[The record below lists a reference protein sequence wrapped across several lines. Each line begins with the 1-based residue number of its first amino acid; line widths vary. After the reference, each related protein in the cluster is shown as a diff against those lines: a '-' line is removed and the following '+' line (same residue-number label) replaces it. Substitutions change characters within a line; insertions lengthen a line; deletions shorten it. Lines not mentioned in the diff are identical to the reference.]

1 MSPVGMSLAGMSP
14 AGMSPAGMGLVAADL
29 GVPAV
34 ATAAAVLVAASG
46 GLATNPDAWYRALRV
61 PAWKPP
67 DWAFGPVWAVIF
79 SLTATAG
86 VLAWSGD
93 PDPAARGVLLA
104 AYAVNGA
111 LNIAW
116 SVLFFRFR
124 RPDWALAEIAA
135 LWLSVA
141 VLVLVTGRVAAGAG
155 LLHVPYLAWVSV
167 AACLNLRIVR
177 LNAPF
182 REPA

>member
-1 MSPVGMSLAGMSP
+1 MVSNFDAGWGP
-14 AGMSPAGMGLVAADL
+14 
-29 GVPAV
+29 PAV
-34 ATAAAVLVAASG
+34 AASVALLVAVAG
-46 GLATNPDAWYRALRV
+46 GVATRTDGWYRRLRV

-67 DWAFGPVWAVIF
+67 DWAFGPVWTVIF
-79 SLTATAG
+79 LLTTIAA
-86 VLAWSGD
+86 VMVWNAD

-104 AYAVNGA
+104 AYAVNGL

-124 RPDWALAEIAA
+124 RPDWALAEVAA
-135 LWLSVA
+135 LWLSIA
-141 VLVLVTGRVAAGAG
+141 VLVLVTGRVATAAG
-155 LLHVPYLAWVSV
+155 LLNLPYLAWVSV

-182 REPA
+182 GEPA

>member
-1 MSPVGMSLAGMSP
+1 MMSLGLDAGWGP
-14 AGMSPAGMGLVAADL
+14 
-29 GVPAV
+29 PAV
-34 ATAAAVLVAASG
+34 AAAAAIVVAVAG
-46 GLATNPDAWYRALRV
+46 GVATRTDAWYRRLRV

-67 DWAFGPVWAVIF
+67 DWAFGPVWTVIF
-79 SLTATAG
+79 LLTTIAG
-86 VLAWSGD
+86 VMAWNGD

-124 RPDWALAEIAA
+124 RPDWALAEVAA
-135 LWLSVA
+135 LWLSIA
-141 VLVLVTGRVAAGAG
+141 VLVLVTGRVSMTAG
-155 LLHVPYLAWVSV
+155 LMNLPYLAWVSV

-177 LNAPF
+177 LNPPF
-182 REPA
+182 RTA

>member
-1 MSPVGMSLAGMSP
+1 VTLIGDGWEA
-14 AGMSPAGMGLVAADL
+14 
-29 GVPAV
+29 PAV
-34 ATAAAVLVAASG
+34 AALAAVLVAVAG
-46 GLATNPDAWYRALRV
+46 GLATTTDAWYRRLRV

-67 DWAFGPVWAVIF
+67 DWAFGPVWTVIF
-79 SLTATAG
+79 CLTAAAG
-86 VLAWSGD
+86 VLAWNGD

-104 AYAVNGA
+104 AYAVNAA

-124 RPDWALAEIAA
+124 RPDWALAEVTA
-135 LWLSVA
+135 LWLSIA
-141 VLVLVTGRVAAGAG
+141 VLVLVTGRVATGAG
-155 LLHVPYLAWVSV
+155 LLNLPYLAWVSV

-182 REPA
+182 REA

>member
-1 MSPVGMSLAGMSP
+1 LGLAVSF
-14 AGMSPAGMGLVAADL
+14 AAADL
-29 GVPAV
+29 GPPA
-34 ATAAAVLVAASG
+34 AAAAAAVLVAVAG
-46 GLATNPDAWYRALRV
+46 GVATTTDAWYRRLRV

-79 SLTATAG
+79 ALTATAG
-86 VLAWSGD
+86 VLAWTGD
-93 PDPAARGVLLA
+93 PDPVARGVLLA

-124 RPDWALAEIAA
+124 RPDWALAEVAA
-135 LWLSVA
+135 LWLSIA
-141 VLVLVTGRVAAGAG
+141 VLVLVTGRAAPGAG
-155 LLHVPYLAWVSV
+155 LLNLPYLAWVSV

-182 REPA
+182 GGAA